1 MFLMV
6 STNELKELIEY
17 FLPLNVVETEDK
29 FIFSERD
36 RDQKKDEKETNKW
49 EVEKKE
55 LDDICL
61 KIDEKN

>member
-1 MFLMV
+1 MV